1 MLPTRGCWILWLTTP
16 GHTCHPLALEDIRA
30 LWHVRSFWPKVVQIF
45 LDVVSCALAKT
56 MAHPKIG
63 DEWLM
68 KRECRFMF
76 NPVSFK
82 AGPRSRWCRQTVI
95 GQRASPLPDRSQ
107 EAGCFEVAIFFISG
121 AGFKPRVVVSTGE
134 AELYAQIQSL
144 RELLSLKYLMEEL

>member
-1 MLPTRGCWILWLTTP
+1 MSPTRGCWILWLTTP

-30 LWHVRSFWPKVVQIF
+30 LWHMRSIWPEVVQIF
-45 LDVVSCALAKT
+45 LDVVSCTLAKT
-56 MAHPKIG
+56 MAHPKNG

-68 KRECRFMF
+68 KRVCRFML

-95 GQRASPLPDRSQ
+95 GQRASPLPDRIQ
-107 EAGCFEVAIFFISG
+107 GGWVFRGRHLLHQWCRVQA
-121 AGFKPRVVVSTGE
+121 RVVLSTGE